1 MDTNTLVMAVWLP
14 IAIVAIVQAS
24 FSLSISVL
32 TLLSG
37 VSLAN
42 HRVKRGHGALMTSF
56 VAGSIVITLALLA
69 GLAWVFRA
77 TGWSD
82 NNFVLMVLISALMT
96 AGFAVL
102 LFYYRYD
109 PKGTRLWLPRRFAE
123 RIYAATKRAGSV
135 DRSFLLGGMA
145 VLLEIVF
152 IIFPMTIAAYIAS
165 SMTGPAYYLALIV
178 YTVIAV
184 APQIALAIAYARGYK
199 VGAIQRW
206 REQNKRFLQI
216 TAGVL
221 MITLSI
227 YLLTYMA

>member
-1 MDTNTLVMAVWLP
+1 MNFNSIIMEIWVPLV
-14 IAIVAIVQAS
+14 VAALIQAS
-24 FSLSISVL
+24 FSLGISIF

-37 VSLAN
+37 HTIAKADRRKKLGTISSSFILGFVLVIIAILTSLIWLIQ
-42 HRVKRGHGALMTSF
+42 HLGWIDEQVIWSVL
-56 VAGSIVITLALLA
+56 SIVSIIM
-69 GLAWVFRA
+69 G
-77 TGWSD
+77 
-82 NNFVLMVLISALMT
+82 FV
-96 AGFAVL
+96 VL
-102 LFYYRYD
+102 LFYYRKD
-109 PKGTRLWLPRRFAE
+109 RKGTRLWLPRAQAE
-123 RIYAATKRAGSV
+123 FIYNRTKSAKSAGEG
-135 DRSFLLGGMA
+135 FLLGGMA